1 MSLSAQIVIQ
11 RGPLHVDVSFEV
23 QQGEVLA
30 ILGPNGAGKSTLLRI
45 LAGLTRPQ
53 SGRIVLDGQLLDDPT
68 AGVRVPPHR
77 RPIGMV
83 FQDHLLFPHL
93 STVDNVAFGLR
104 ARGQSREAAR
114 RVAAEWVARM
124 NLSDHGSAKPRS
136 LSGGQAQ
143 RIALA
148 RALAGK
154 PRLLLL
160 DEPLSA
166 LDARTKLDVRA
177 DLRHHL
183 ADYAGATVLVTHDP
197 IDAMALADRLVVVER
212 GRVVQVGTPVEVSR
226 RPRTDYVA
234 RLVGLSLLSGTANGR
249 SVVLDSGAAVQV
261 AEARTG
267 PVFVAIRPTAVGL
280 YRSRPDGSPRNVW
293 PATVAGVTPY
303 GETLRVDLHGKVPLT
318 ADVSPEAA
326 AELDLVLG
334 AGVWASVKASEAAA
348 YPA

>member
-160 DEPLSA
+160 DEPLSSLDRA
-166 LDARTKLDVRA
+166 LRERLASQLSDILRRTGTTALYVTHDHDEAFAVADQLAVMRAGRIVQQGEIADVWRAPVDAGTALF
-177 DLRHHL
+177 LG
-183 ADYAGATVLVTHDP
+183 YATVLD
-197 IDAMALADRLVVVER
+197 D
-212 GRVVQVGTPVEVSR
+212 
-226 RPRTDYVA
+226 
-234 RLVGLSLLSGTANGR
+234 
-249 SVVLDSGAAVQV
+249 
-261 AEARTG
+261 
-267 PVFVAIRPTAVGL
+267 
-280 YRSRPDGSPRNVW
+280 
-293 PATVAGVTPY
+293 
-303 GETLRVDLHGKVPLT
+303 
-318 ADVSPEAA
+318 EAA
-326 AELDLVLG
+326 AGLLARSIAAGHRVAAFGRAASDLEELFLQVTAPDP
-334 AGVWASVKASEAAA
+334 W
-348 YPA
+348 PAVTDTVETMAHSAVEG